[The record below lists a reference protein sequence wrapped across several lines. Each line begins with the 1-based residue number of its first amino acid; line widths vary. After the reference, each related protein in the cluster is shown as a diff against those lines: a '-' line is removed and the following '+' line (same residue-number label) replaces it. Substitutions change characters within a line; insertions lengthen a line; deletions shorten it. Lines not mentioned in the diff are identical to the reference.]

1 MITGVIMS
9 ATLNS
14 VPGGKRIS
22 VYVTATLAFVLFALM
37 AFDTK
42 VISLAELEG
51 EVGFSP
57 QQFAQE
63 TFPEIQAYVEKNA
76 VDASV
81 LAPEV
86 LQDAGAAGEK
96 YGVAASI
103 GHIVPV
109 SLSGV
114 AVESQGGTYTLDVAD
129 VPSDIAIRVQ
139 TGPAINGTTLRDTTG
154 NIQFGD
160 FTNQI
165 EYQDVGAALNDE
177 MKRQVLA
184 DISGQDLTGKTLEVV
199 GSFTMINPKNWLITP
214 VSIAIIE

>member
-1 MITGVIMS
+1 MS

-14 VPGGKRIS
+14 VSGDKRIK
-22 VYVTATLAFVLFALM
+22 VYVAAACALVLVALM

-42 VISLAELEG
+42 IISLTELES

-63 TFPEIQAYVEKNA
+63 AFPEIQAYAENNA
-76 VDASV
+76 VDGAV
-81 LAPEV
+81 LAREV
-86 LQDAGAAGEK
+86 LQDAGVAGEK

-109 SLSGV
+109 SFSGV
-114 AVESQGGTYTLDVAD
+114 AVEGRGGIYTIGVED
-129 VPSDIAIRVQ
+129 VPSDVVIRVQ

-154 NIQFGD
+154 SIQFGD

-184 DISGQDLTGKTLEVV
+184 DISGQDLAGKTLEVV

-214 VSIAIIE
+214 VSMAIVK

>member
-1 MITGVIMS
+1 MS

-14 VPGGKRIS
+14 VPGDKRIRA
-22 VYVTATLAFVLFALM
+22 YVAAAFALALVALM
-37 AFDTK
+37 ALDTK
-42 VISLAELEG
+42 VISLSELESAA
-51 EVGFSP
+51 GFSP

-63 TFPEIQAYVEKNA
+63 TFPEIQAYVENNA
-76 VDASV
+76 VNASV

-96 YGVAASI
+96 YGVAAGI

-109 SLSGV
+109 SLSGI
-114 AVESQGGTYTLDVAD
+114 AVESRGGVYTLEVAD
-129 VPSDIAIRVQ
+129 VPSDIVIRVQ

-184 DISGQDLTGKTLEVV
+184 DISGQELTGKTLEVV

>member
-1 MITGVIMS
+1 MS

-14 VPGGKRIS
+14 VPSEKRIK
-22 VYVTATLAFVLFALM
+22 VYIAAACALVLVALM

-42 VISLAELEG
+42 VISLTELES

-57 QQFAQE
+57 QQFARE
-63 TFPEIQAYVEKNA
+63 TFPEIQAYVENNA
-76 VDASV
+76 VDAAV

-86 LQDAGAAGEK
+86 LKDAGAAGEK
-96 YGVAASI
+96 YGVAAGI

-109 SLSGV
+109 SFSGV
-114 AVESQGGTYTLDVAD
+114 VVEGRGGVYTLDVAD
-129 VPSDIAIRVQ
+129 VPSDIVIRLQ

-154 NIQFGD
+154 SIQFGD

-184 DISGQDLTGKTLEVV
+184 DISGQDLAEKTLEVV

-214 VSIAIIE
+214 VSMAIIE

>member
-1 MITGVIMS
+1 MIMS

-14 VPGGKRIS
+14 VPGDKRIK
-22 VYVTATLAFVLFALM
+22 VYVAAAFALVLFALM

-42 VISLAELEG
+42 VISLTELEST
-51 EVGFSP
+51 VGFSP

-63 TFPEIQAYVEKNA
+63 TFPEIQAYVENNA

-86 LQDAGAAGEK
+86 LQDASAAGER
-96 YGVAASI
+96 YGVAAGI
-103 GHIVPV
+103 GHIVPL

-114 AVESQGGTYTLDVAD
+114 VVEGRGGVYTLEVAD
-129 VPSDIAIRVQ
+129 VPSDIVIRVQ

-184 DISGQDLTGKTLEVV
+184 DISGQDLAGKTLEVV

>member
-1 MITGVIMS
+1 MS

-14 VPGGKRIS
+14 VPGDKRIK
-22 VYVTATLAFVLFALM
+22 VYMTAALALVLIALM

-42 VISLAELEG
+42 VISLTELES

-63 TFPEIQAYVEKNA
+63 TFPEIQAYVEDNA
-76 VDASV
+76 VNASV

-96 YGVAASI
+96 YGVAAGI

-109 SLSGV
+109 ALSGV
-114 AVESQGGTYTLDVAD
+114 VAEGRGGVYTLEVVD
-129 VPSDIAIRVQ
+129 VPSDITIRVQ
-139 TGPAINGTTLRDTTG
+139 TGPVINGTTLRDTTG
-154 NIQFGD
+154 SIQFGG

-177 MKRQVLA
+177 VKRQVLA
-184 DISGQDLTGKTLEVV
+184 DISEQALAGKTLEVV